1 MSLLTTMLGA
11 MTSGGGGT
19 GNANF
24 PDLPNVDLRLVRT
37 DGTTGNMQDTDIAVG
52 SNSALSGITQLT
64 VDNIQLDANT
74 ITTTTGDLN
83 INANGSSNVLFNGT
97 DVICGDP
104 GTEGSGITVA
114 GGTYEAALK
123 VSDLGGTNVAQ
134 FIIHRHSTTLAPF
147 IVGSRSNSNTTAHA
161 TVVDGQELLG
171 LVGVGWDGTD
181 YEIGARIDFE
191 VDGTPGN
198 NDMPGRIVF
207 EVTPDGSRTPAE
219 AMRISQDKTTLITGT
234 CDILHTA
241 GASDEH
247 ALEIDVFAAGNG
259 DVKAVDIVYDGGA
272 LAAGTDEAAI
282 LVNINESDSVNG
294 EIAGLEVL
302 ATAEGGATING
313 YIAGIN
319 VNPLKH
325 LSGTF
330 GNVNSALVNAVDRTT
345 EFNTSGSNVTLFVAD
360 NDTVTIGGGAT
371 KFEEIEVILATV
383 ASQNV
388 NPTFEYSTGVGT
400 WATFSPVDGTNGFRN
415 TGVIA
420 WLDADIPSWAVGTG
434 SEYLIR
440 ITRTRNNLTTSP
452 VEDLVQ
458 IGAAT
463 LYEWDKNADLT
474 INSVNIGASQ
484 AYKVG
489 GVDAFMYAT
498 GTLSNANLTGMYATP
513 VQAIAAPGSGKAIIV
528 KQVFVQHEY
537 GSAAFTGGG
546 AIVLQ
551 YGNTAN
557 GAGRKCAD
565 TLSAD
570 VLTTAEKRGQMQN
583 GQLAASTS
591 TDYENVAAFFSNET
605 AAFATGDGTA
615 TYSIWYSIIDV

>member
-1 MSLLTTMLGA
+1 MSLVTTMLGA
-11 MTSGGGGT
+11 FVGGGGGGGGGSAT
-19 GNANF
+19 ETF
-24 PDLPNVDLRLVRT
+24 
-37 DGTTGNMQDTDIAVG
+37 GTV
-52 SNSALSGITQLT
+52 LT
-64 VDNIQLDANT
+64 NN
-74 ITTTTGDLN
+74 ITTASGDLN
-83 INANGSSNVLFNGT
+83 INANGSSNILFNGN

-104 GTEGSGITVA
+104 GAEGSGITVA

-134 FIIHRHSTTLAPF
+134 FIIHRHSTTLAPY
-147 IVGSRSNSNTTAHA
+147 IVGSRSNSDTTAHA
-161 TVVDGQELLG
+161 TVADGQELLG

-181 YEIGARIDFE
+181 YEIGARMDFV

-198 NDMPGRIVF
+198 NDMPGRIVMS
-207 EVTPDGSRTPAE
+207 VTPDGSRTPAE
-219 AMRISQDKTTLITGT
+219 AMRISQDRTTLITGT

-247 ALEIDVFAAGNG
+247 AFEIDVFAQGNG
-259 DVKAVDIVYDGGA
+259 DVKAVDIVYNAGA
-272 LAAGTDEAAI
+272 LAAATDETAI
-282 LVNINESDSVNG
+282 LVNINESDTVNG
-294 EIAGLEVL
+294 EIAGFEVL
-302 ATAEGGATING
+302 STAAGGATING

-319 VNPLKH
+319 VNPLEH

-371 KFEEIEVILATV
+371 KFEEIEFVLATV
-383 ASQNV
+383 ASQNI

-400 WATFSPVDGTNGFRN
+400 WATFNPVDGTNGFRN

-420 WLDADIPSWAVGTG
+420 WLDEDIPSWAVGAG

-463 LYEWDKNADLT
+463 KYEWDKNADLT
-474 INSVNIGASQ
+474 INSVSIGTSQ
-484 AYKVG
+484 AYEINGVKVG
-489 GVDAFMYAT
+489 MYAT

-513 VQAIAAPGSGKAIIV
+513 VSLIGAPGSGLAIMV
-528 KQVFVQHEY
+528 DRVMLQHEHAT
-537 GSAAFTGGG
+537 AAFTGGG
-546 AIVLQ
+546 GIVFQ

-557 GAGRKCAD
+557 GAGLKCARE
-565 TLSAD
+565 LSAE
-570 VLTTAEKRGQMQN
+570 VLTTNAKAGQQQN
-583 GQLAASTS
+583 GEMAATAA
-591 TDYENVAAFFSNET
+591 TNYENTAIFISNET
-605 AAFATGDGTA
+605 AAFATGGGTA
-615 TYSIWYSIIDV
+615 TYHIWYSIVSV